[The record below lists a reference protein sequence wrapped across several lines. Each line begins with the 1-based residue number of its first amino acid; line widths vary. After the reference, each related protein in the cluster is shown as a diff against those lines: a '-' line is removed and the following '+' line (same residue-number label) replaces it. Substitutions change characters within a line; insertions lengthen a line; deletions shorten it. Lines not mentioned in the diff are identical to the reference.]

1 MRGPQCCES
10 RLPIGMGMVVQ
21 EGISCLTFTKVYTYK
36 ISNRFPSCPGLLFQT
51 RISALN
57 LEQISKFVSSAP
69 TLESRQPIAK
79 L

>member
-36 ISNRFPSCPGLLFQT
+36 ISNRFPSCPGLPFQT

-69 TLESRQPIAK
+69 TLVS
-79 L
+79 